1 MAFDPEK
8 TLVIIFGASQW
19 PKVPSLRDSPS
30 DVFENSAG
38 GMKDYLLKNLSI
50 QEENLIDLFDYP
62 NHPTE
67 LTLKIK
73 KAIDEKTS
81 DNQRIDLFFYYVGH
95 GAKLLQEYYLYL
107 RNSYEGITSS
117 CFNLGDLVT
126 AISER
131 ASKIRYCY
139 FILDACQSQTAYN
152 YLKNIKKV
160 KAVLLSSS
168 SQQEFSMAGM
178 FTDALLEVLNR
189 PHEKPWSFCEL
200 HQEIVDF
207 LKETHK
213 DDAVRPK
220 IDAINDKRGEAK
232 AIDEEI
238 FPSFPK
244 GTVRRNPLLK
254 VNNMTLLHYLPN
266 RKDQEIK
273 LGRAI
278 RSHSNHQ
285 RPLICLIYGEAQECS
300 DMFMKC
306 LEQGNLAKLVPQ
318 QLQEGL
324 KSCPFDCDIFHSVNQ
339 LHEKMLASLGEQ
351 LCNHILASKEDIA
364 QAIMREQRLVIL
376 STNFCHQDWQREGV
390 KMIHGFL
397 DFWEDWPNLVN
408 QKHLILV
415 CVTVNYQTD
424 AKTSLLRRLF
434 KTSSPHQ
441 EIRDAFANLE
451 KNLNRPN
458 VNVVVLPELVSV
470 EQQQVENWARV
481 HAQKCCD
488 NVDEI
493 LLKIQELFKKRATQR
508 MAMQPLAVELKKML
522 RECQLAK
529 L

>member
-1 MAFDPEK
+1 MAFDPK
-8 TLVIIFGASQW
+8 KALVIIFGASQW
-19 PKVPSLRDSPS
+19 PKIPSLQDSPS
-30 DVFENSAG
+30 EEFEDSARG
-38 GMKDYLLKNLSI
+38 IREYFLKTLSI
-50 QEENLIDLFDYP
+50 QEDNLINLFDYP
-62 NHPTE
+62 ILPTE

-73 KAIDEKTS
+73 EAIDKKTS

-95 GAKLLQEYYLYL
+95 GAELLQKYYLYL
-107 RNSYEGITSS
+107 SKSHKDIASS
-117 CFNLGDLVT
+117 CFNLDDLVT
-126 AISER
+126 VITER
-131 ASKIRYCY
+131 APKIRYCY

-160 KAVLLSSS
+160 KVVLLSSS

-178 FTDALLEVLNR
+178 FTGALLEVLKR
-189 PHEKPWSFCEL
+189 PHEKTWSFDEL
-200 HQEIVDF
+200 HQEIVAF

-213 DDAVRPK
+213 ENAVRPK
-220 IDAINDKRGEAK
+220 IDAINDKRGEA
-232 AIDEEI
+232 IDEEI
-238 FPSFPK
+238 FPSFQK
-244 GTVRRNPLLK
+244 GTVRRNSLLK
-254 VNNMTLLHYLPN
+254 VNNMTLLPFLPN
-266 RKDQEIK
+266 RKDQEFK
-273 LGRAI
+273 LGKAI
-278 RSHSNHQ
+278 RAHSNHQ
-285 RPLICLIYGEAQECS
+285 RPLICLIYGETQECS

-306 LEQGNLAKLVPQ
+306 LEQGHLAKLVPQ
-318 QLQEGL
+318 QVQEGL
-324 KSCPFDCDIFHSVNQ
+324 KSCPFDCDIFHSVNE
-339 LHEKMLASLGEQ
+339 LHEKMLAGLGEQ
-351 LCNHILASKEDIA
+351 LCDDTFASREEVA

-376 STNFCHQDWQREGV
+376 STNFCHQDWRRGEGIN
-390 KMIHGFL
+390 MIHGFL
-397 DFWEDWPNLVN
+397 DFWEDWPNVVN

-424 AKTSLLRRLF
+424 ATTSLLRRLF
-434 KTSSPHQ
+434 KTSSLHQ
-441 EIRDAFANLE
+441 EIKDAFANLE

-508 MAMQPLAVELKKML
+508 MAMQPLAEELKKML